1 MEHFLGADTK
11 LNKAVAVVIQINM
24 LTHQVSNNKKA
35 PNVEHL
41 KEMT

>member
-11 LNKAVAVVIQINM
+11 LNKAVVIQINM